1 MESKRKI
8 ASASKMVAQFLYQ
21 PGTTMFEITSDDISL
36 LSDEDLR
43 ALVGRLCESEI
54 RRRGFSSSAVTWG
67 GHQNAKDGG
76 VDVRVALPDGAAID
90 GFVPRAATGFQ
101 VKATDMPRAEILDE
115 MRPAGD
121 LRPVIQ
127 QLADCSGSYIIV
139 SSIGSTSDLALQIRR
154 DAMAEAIKDLPNAH
168 ALTLDFY
175 DRTRLATWVR
185 DHAGLIPWVRERIG
199 KSIQGWQSYG
209 AWAHPAEGVNGEY
222 LLDDK
227 IRIHTGKKEAAA
239 GGIEALE
246 GIHRIRET
254 LREPGRLVRLIGL
267 SGVGK
272 TRFAQALFDER
283 IGHDRLDS
291 SLAIYTNVA
300 DSPEPPATAIASDLI
315 ASQTR
320 TILVIDN
327 CAPELHQ
334 RLSQVC
340 RSPNSLVSVI
350 TIEYDIGEDQ
360 PEGTDVFSLEPSSI
374 TLIEKLLRHRFPEIS
389 PVDARTVA
397 EMSDGNARVAIALA
411 GTIGKNESIA
421 KLSDQDLF
429 KRLFQQRNEPDEAL
443 LLAAQALSLV
453 YSYHGE
459 DVSRGDE
466 AELFRLGALVAK
478 SSQEIF
484 RSSAELQRRELVQQR
499 GVWRAVL
506 PHAIAN
512 RLAVIALQNIPL
524 PDIQTHLV
532 DTAPA
537 RLLKS
542 FSRRL
547 GYLSG
552 SKEAEAIVSKW
563 LGAGGL
569 LENLCDLNELGRAMF
584 NNIAPVSPQAALAA
598 LERVV
603 LNAEEPETLKKCARY
618 IHLVRSLAYDAQ
630 RFERGIGLILK
641 IAEAHDVDRDDNEIS
656 KPFASLFT
664 IYFSGTHATIE
675 QRLSIIN
682 VLVNSNDA
690 KKRAL
695 GLMALRASLEAS
707 HFGPGYNFEFGT
719 RSRDF
724 GYWPRTREDV
734 KRWFGKTLT
743 LTEALAC
750 SDHPSAPEVRTAL
763 ADQFRGLWTGAALYE
778 DLERVSHAISKRCFW
793 TEGWIAV
800 RQTIKYDSNGF
811 NKEISNRL
819 GSLEELLRPKD
830 LVQNVSSVVLRE
842 AVIFTGIDSTHDGT
856 NDVGKTMLQV
866 QATARGLGKA
876 VATDQQAFA
885 ELLPDLIGG
894 STEQLWNFGHGLAE
908 GTEEP
913 RETWNRLLGGLA
925 TADANKRKPHVF
937 RGFLSGLRTI
947 NPNLV
952 NELLDESL
960 EHETLV
966 HWYPVLQT
974 AVGIDKYGVNRLMRS
989 LDLGKI
995 WIGMY
1000 GNLVFGGVTHQMS
1013 GQDFN
1018 TLVLRIAG
1026 EPEGWQVAVDIL
1038 GMRLSF
1044 DEGRSQ
1050 SSQSEIIEVG
1060 CQLLSQIRFDKK
1072 RRVTSEH
1079 TLRMIARESLVGQKG
1094 VETVQEICTR
1104 LRDAVAKSETY
1115 ASSHS
1120 DLLQV
1125 LFTTQPLA
1133 TLRAMCGEDD
1143 EDLQLGLSVLDDTAQ
1158 LRRRP
1163 FDLVPQV
1170 DLLSWCDEQPKI
1182 RYPAAASGVTAFQPV
1197 DGRQQWTDTA
1207 LKLLDKAPD
1216 RVEVLKNL
1224 IRQFSPMAWAG
1235 SRASIVELNVKL
1247 LDDLVSFAD
1256 SALAE
1261 FISKEKSRLAQAVQE
1276 ERQTEAL
1283 FERARDE
1290 RFE

>member
-1 MESKRKI
+1 
-8 ASASKMVAQFLYQ
+8 
-21 PGTTMFEITSDDISL
+21 MFEITSADIAIL
-36 LSDEDLR
+36 NDEDLR
-43 ALVGRLCESEI
+43 TLVGRLCESEVK
-54 RRRGFSSSAVTWG
+54 RHGFSPSAVTWG
-67 GHQNAKDGG
+67 GHQNATDGG
-76 VDVRVALPDGAAID
+76 VDVRVALPIGAEID
-90 GFVPRAATGFQ
+90 GFVPSPAAGFQ
-101 VKATDMPRAEILDE
+101 VKAADMPRAEILDE
-115 MRPAGD
+115 MRPAGA

-127 QLADCSGSYIIV
+127 QLADYSGSYIIV
-139 SSIGSTSDLALQIRR
+139 SSIGSTSDLALQNRR
-154 DAMAEAIKDLPNAH
+154 DAMAEAIKDLPNAA

-185 DHAGLIPWVRERIG
+185 DHAGLIPWVREKIG

-209 AWAHPAEGVNGEY
+209 AWAHSPEGVNDEY

-246 GIHRIRET
+246 GIHRIRAT
-254 LREPGRLVRLIGL
+254 LREPGRVVRLIGL

-272 TRFAQALFDER
+272 TRLAQALFDER
-283 IGHDRLDS
+283 IGQDNLDS

-300 DSPEPPATAIASDLI
+300 DSPDPPATAVASDLI
-315 ASQTR
+315 ASNTKAV
-320 TILVIDN
+320 LVIDN

-340 RSPNSLVSVI
+340 RSPKSLVSVI

-374 TLIEKLLRHRFPEIS
+374 ALIEKLIRHQFPEIS
-389 PVDARTVA
+389 PIDARTVA

-429 KRLFQQRNEPDEAL
+429 KRLFQQRNEPDESL
-443 LLAAQALSLV
+443 LLAAQALSLA
-453 YSYHGE
+453 YSYHGG

-466 AELFRLGALVAK
+466 AELFPLGALVGK
-478 SSQEIF
+478 SPQEMF
-484 RSSAELQRRELVQQR
+484 RSSAELQRRKLVQQR

-512 RLAVIALQNIPL
+512 RLAVTALQNIPKL
-524 PDIQTHLV
+524 DIQIHLV
-532 DTAPA
+532 NTAPA

-547 GYLSG
+547 AYLGG
-552 SKEAEAIVSKW
+552 SKEAEAIINGW
-563 LGAGGL
+563 LGPGGL
-569 LENLCDLNELGRAMF
+569 LENLCDLNDLGRAMF
-584 NNIAPVSPQAALAA
+584 NNVAPVSTEAALSA

-603 LNAEEPETLKKCARY
+603 LNAKDSETLKKCARY
-618 IHLVRSLAYDAQ
+618 IHVVRSLAYGAQ
-630 RFERGIGLILK
+630 LFERCIAVLLK
-641 IAEAHDVDRDDNEIS
+641 IAEVHDIDKDADEVS
-656 KPFASLFT
+656 KPFASLFP
-664 IYFSGTHATIE
+664 IYFSGTHATID
-675 QRLSIIN
+675 QRLAIIN
-682 VLVNSNDA
+682 ALVRSDDL
-690 KKRAL
+690 KKRTL
-695 GLMALRASLEAS
+695 GLTALRSALEAT

-719 RSRDF
+719 RSRDY

-734 KRWFGKTLT
+734 KQWFAKTLR

-750 SDHPSAPEVRTAL
+750 SDNPPALEVRTVL
-763 ADQFRGLWTGAALYE
+763 AEQFRGLWTGTAAYE
-778 DLERVSHAISKRCFW
+778 DLERVSHAISKCCFW

-800 RQTIKYDSNGF
+800 RQTIKFDSTGF
-811 NKEISNRL
+811 STDISNRL
-819 GSLEELLRPKD
+819 GSLEELLRPRD
-830 LVQNVSSVVLRE
+830 LVQNVRSIVLRE
-842 AVIFTGIDSTHDGT
+842 AVIFTGVDSMYDRA

-866 QATARGLGKA
+866 QTVSRDLGKA
-876 VATDQQAFA
+876 VAADQEAFA
-885 ELLPDLIGG
+885 VLLPELVWGN
-894 STEQLWNFGHGLAE
+894 TEQLWNFGTGLAE
-908 GTEEP
+908 GAEEP
-913 RETWNRLLGGLA
+913 RAIWNRLLSGLM
-925 TADANKRKPHVF
+925 TAKADKRNPHVF
-937 RGFLSGLRTI
+937 RGFLSGLRTV
-947 NPNLV
+947 NPKLLND
-952 NELLDESL
+952 LLDDSL

-966 HWYPVLQT
+966 QWYPVLQT

-989 LDLGKI
+989 LELGKI
-995 WIGMY
+995 RIGMY

-1018 TLVLRIAG
+1018 NLVLRIGA
-1026 EPEGWQVAVDIL
+1026 EPGGWQVAVEIL

-1050 SSQSEIIEVG
+1050 SSDSEIIEVG
-1060 CQLLSQIRFDKK
+1060 CELLRQIRFDKK
-1072 RRVTSEH
+1072 RDVTSEYR
-1079 TLRMIARESLVGQKG
+1079 LRMIARDCLVGQKG
-1094 VETVQEICTR
+1094 VETVQEICKR
-1104 LRDAVAKSETY
+1104 LKEAVAKSETY
-1115 ASSHS
+1115 ASYHS

-1125 LFTTQPLA
+1125 LLTTQPLA
-1133 TLRAMCGEDD
+1133 TLQAMCGEDH
-1143 EDLQLGLSVLDDTAQ
+1143 EDLQLGLGVLDDTAQ
-1158 LRRRP
+1158 LRRKP

-1170 DLLSWCDEQPKI
+1170 DLLSWCDQQPKT
-1182 RYPAAASGVTAFQPV
+1182 RYSAAARGVTAFQASG

-1224 IRQFSPMAWAG
+1224 IRQFSPVGWTG
-1235 SRASIVELNVKL
+1235 SRASIVELNAKL
-1247 LDDLVSFAD
+1247 LDDLASYPD

-1261 FISKEKSRLAQAVQE
+1261 FISQEKTRHAQAVQV